1 MLYHSINGQFAATP
15 ATRETLLDRGLAYGH
30 GLFES
35 MLLSGGNIAL
45 QKRHVKRICQDAS
58 RLGIQIQAER
68 LYSYLNDF
76 QDQLKAEDIEAGV
89 VKMILTAGV
98 GGRGYKSPDPIIP
111 KVICLYAELSGE
123 MTAQIAQGIKLW
135 RCEYRLPSNPQL
147 AGIKHLNRLDQV
159 MAGREWS
166 SPDYAEGLMLDQTG
180 NIVEATAANI
190 FIRTDKLGWQTPC
203 LSLAGVSGV
212 MRSVLIEE
220 LFPAANIALT
230 VTSVPLKSL
239 ETAREV
245 FVCNAI
251 RGIVPVVGIAQSE
264 HFKTDP
270 IKLEIGDQSKALY
283 QALAQRYTCFQ

>member
-35 MLLSGGNIAL
+35 MLLCGGNIAL
-45 QKRHVKRICQDAS
+45 QKRHVERICQDAS

-76 QDQLKAEDIEAGV
+76 QAQLKAEDIEAGV

-111 KVICLYAELSGE
+111 KVICLYAELPDE
-123 MTAQIAQGIKLW
+123 MTVQIAQGIKLW

-159 MAGREWS
+159 MARREWS

-180 NIVEATAANI
+180 NILEATAANI

-270 IKLEIGDQSKALY
+270 IKFEIGDQSKALY